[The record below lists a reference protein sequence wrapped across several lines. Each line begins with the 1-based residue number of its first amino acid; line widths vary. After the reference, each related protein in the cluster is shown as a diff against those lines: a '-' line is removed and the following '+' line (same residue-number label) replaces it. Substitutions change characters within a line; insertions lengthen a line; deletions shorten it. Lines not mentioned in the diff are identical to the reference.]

1 MKCSC
6 IWLKRFLSMLII
18 INFSLMVSMVSPVNA
33 EESLTGFSVDV
44 KKFAEECRKEI
55 LEQFDKLISS
65 GQLKSAQLFDTFYIP
80 IPDTYPQK
88 YNTQYDAIFDQN
100 IQLILDR
107 YLVKERRILFVVIVD
122 KNGYLPTHNTVFS
135 KPLTGNKEIDS
146 INNRTKRLFN
156 DKTGLAAAHNQTPCL
171 VQKYSR
177 DTGEYV
183 YDLSV
188 PIIFQNQHWGAVRI
202 GYQE

>member
-1 MKCSC
+1 MNSPG
-6 IWLKRFLSMLII
+6 IWFHRIVSMLTILSCSLII
-18 INFSLMVSMVSPVNA
+18 YMATPVGAA
-33 EESLTGFSVDV
+33 EEVTVFSGDV
-44 KKFAEECRKEI
+44 KKWAEECREEI

-65 GQLKSAQLFDTFYIP
+65 GKLTSLQLFDTFYIP

-88 YNTQYDAIFDQN
+88 YSTQYDTIFDQT

-107 YLVKERRILFVVIVD
+107 YLVKDRRVLFFVIVD
-122 KNGYLPTHNTVFS
+122 SNGYLPTHNTVFS
-135 KPLTGNKEIDS
+135 KPLTGDKEQDS

-156 DKTGLAAAHNQTPCL
+156 DRVGLAAAHNQAPYL
-171 VQKYSR
+171 LQKYSR
-177 DTGEYV
+177 DTGEFI

-188 PIIFQNQHWGAVRI
+188 PIIFQNQHWGAVRV